1 MSLYAYR
8 LAGKAQSAAPDYI
21 PSLIG
26 IEKEQVGPAGTD
38 IYFEQIEVPVTA
50 ADITHL
56 AGTRWVTYDS
66 FSPTQR
72 DPILAVRAGT
82 LSFYIPMSE
91 LEEASAA
98 GEAESL
104 LSLLSFIKTKG
115 GVGTR

>member
-8 LAGKAQSAAPDYI
+8 LAGKAQSADPDYI

-26 IEKEQVGPAGTD
+26 IEKAQISPAGTD
-38 IYFEQIEVPVTA
+38 IYFEQIEVPTTA
-50 ADITHL
+50 GEITHITK
-56 AGTRWVTYDS
+56 TRWVTYDS
-66 FSPTQR
+66 FSPAQR

-91 LEEASAA
+91 LEEVAAA

-104 LSLLSFIKTKG
+104 LSLLNFIKTKG